1 MPIADPVTSPSGELT
16 NPSLGVGLQG
26 VSDWTTQQPFI
37 DVFKTAREWEGHIP
51 GQYGG
56 IGFDALEAAGLLD
69 ENGWPR
75 SLPDT
80 VMVDGHEVGLSHIGT
95 VILTALPAE
104 MTSMAGRY
112 RLTYEGEGELRLNG
126 ADNVVYGDGEIWFDY
141 TPDGERAVFVE
152 IMETTEGNHLRNI
165 HVVHEDNIE
174 RFEAGEVFNPIWVDL
189 IEDMR
194 VLRYMDWMRTNDSEL
209 SEWSD
214 RSTEDYF
221 SWGTDRGVPVEIM
234 IQLANMTGTD
244 PWFNIPHL
252 AAADFI
258 ESFATIVRDQLNPN
272 LRAYFEYSNE
282 VWNWQF
288 DQAQWAHAEG
298 QLRWPGV
305 GDAWIQWQAMR
316 ATEMSEIIASVFG
329 EDLDAR
335 VIRVI
340 STQTGWQGL
349 EGPLLNAPN
358 WVAEDA
364 QGNSAPYTQFDA
376 YAVTGYFDGA
386 LGRDEK
392 VEFTRQWI
400 ATSISMAE
408 ADATALGLTGAQFDV
423 YVQDHRFD
431 YALTLA
437 IAEMR
442 DGSITGNPEG
452 SLEQLYSTFAYHAQV
467 AAAHG
472 LQMVMYEGGTHLVGV
487 GVNAHDQ
494 LLSEFF
500 IFVNQ
505 SAEMGQLYAE
515 LMQGWLEAG
524 GTLFNAFVDVGAA
537 GWWGSW
543 GAMQHLDD
551 SESPRWAALVE
562 FNEAHPGWWEDRDP
576 SAFAGAVQTGVF
588 FMGTNNADHVVGSA
602 RADTLYGANGNDLLE
617 GAAGDDSLVGGA
629 GADTLRGGAGN
640 DTLSGES
647 GTNQIFGDDGDD
659 LIIGGSGFDFIGGGD
674 GNDSIMGG
682 DGSDTIWGGY
692 GNDTL
697 DGGSGNDSIFAS
709 EGSNL
714 VVAGDGNDT
723 IAGGVGSD
731 TILGI
736 SGLNELYGN
745 DGNDSIEG
753 GISNDLIGGGSGN
766 DTIRGGDG
774 SDTIWGGLG
783 NDNIGGG
790 AGRDVIY
797 ASSGSDTIWG
807 GNGSDTIYAGT
818 GRDLLVGG
826 SGADVFVFISSD
838 HCGIGPGRDVIA
850 DFTHGIDQIDLS
862 ALQTRFNGEF
872 GLSGGGRSSFYY
884 YSDRGLLIGDQNG
897 DGRADWV
904 IELTGAPIITASD
917 FLL

>member
-1 MPIADPVTSPSGELT
+1 MPYVDPVSAPLGEVT

-56 IGFDALEAAGLLD
+56 IGFDALDAAGILD

-75 SLPDT
+75 YLPET
-80 VMVDGHEVGLSHIGT
+80 VMVDGREVGLSHIGT

-152 IMETTEGNHLRNI
+152 IMATTEGNHLRNI
-165 HVVHEDNIE
+165 HVVHEDNID
-174 RFEAGEVFNPIWVDL
+174 RFDAGEVFNPIWVDL

-194 VLRYMDWMRTNDSEL
+194 VLRYMDWMRTNDSDL

-221 SWGTDRGVPVEIM
+221 SWGTDRGVPLEIM
-234 IQLANMTGTD
+234 IQLANLTGTD

-252 AAADFI
+252 ATPDFI
-258 ESFATIVRDQLNPN
+258 EAFATIVRDQLNPN

-282 VWNWQF
+282 MWNWQF

-316 ATEMSEIIASVFG
+316 ATEMSQIIASVFG
-329 EDLDAR
+329 DDLEGR

-340 STQTGWQGL
+340 STQTGWRGL
-349 EGPLLNAPN
+349 EDPLLTAPR
-358 WVAEDA
+358 WVAENP
-364 QGNSAPYTQFDA
+364 QSNTLPYTQFDA

-392 VEFTRQWI
+392 VETTHQWI
-400 ATSISMAE
+400 ATSIAMAE
-408 ADATALGLTGAQFDV
+408 ADAAALGLNGAEYQA
-423 YVQDHRFD
+423 YVQAHRFD

-437 IAEMR
+437 ISEMR

-452 SLEQLYSTFAYHAQV
+452 SLAQLYETFAYHARI

-487 GVNAHDQ
+487 GMHAHDQ

-505 SAEMGQLYAE
+505 SPEMGELYAE
-515 LMQGWLEAG
+515 LMQGWLDAG

-551 SESPRWAALVE
+551 TDSPRWAALVE

-576 SAFAGAVQTGVF
+576 SAFAGSTPTGIF
-588 FMGTNNADHVVGSA
+588 FAGAESDDRVVGSA
-602 RADTLYGANGNDLLE
+602 LADTLHGANGNDLLE
-617 GAAGDDSLVGGA
+617 GAAGDDSLSGGI
-629 GADTLRGGAGN
+629 GADTLMGGAGN
-640 DTLSGES
+640 DTLSGDT
-647 GTNQIFGDDGDD
+647 GANQLFGDDGDD
-659 LIIGGSGFDFIGGGD
+659 VILGGNGSDFIGGGA
-674 GNDSIMGG
+674 GNDSITGAEG
-682 DGSDTIWGGY
+682 ADTIWGGF

-697 DGGSGNDSIFAS
+697 DGGLGNDAIFGS
-709 EGSNL
+709 EGMNL
-714 VVAGDGNDT
+714 LIAGEGNDT
-723 IAGGVGSD
+723 VSGGAGSD
-731 TILGI
+731 TIRGI
-736 SGLNELYGN
+736 SGLNALYGN
-745 DGNDSIEG
+745 DGNDFIEG
-753 GISNDLIGGGSGN
+753 GIASDLIGGGSGN

-774 SDTIWGGLG
+774 ADTIWGGLG

-790 AGRDVIY
+790 SGRDIIY
-797 ASSGSDTIWG
+797 ASAGSDTIWG
-807 GNGSDTIYAGT
+807 GYGNDTIHAGT
-818 GRDLLVGG
+818 GTDLMVGG
-826 SGADVFVFISSD
+826 AGADVFVFATSA
-838 HCGIGPGRDVIA
+838 HAGIGPGRDVIA
-850 DFTHGIDQIDLS
+850 DFTPGQDDIDLS
-862 ALQTRFNGEF
+862 GLNTRFNGEL
-872 GLSGGGRSSFYY
+872 GLSGGGRASFYY
-884 YSDRGLLIGDQNG
+884 YAARGLLIGDQNG
-897 DGRADWV
+897 DGVPDWV
-904 IELTGAPIITASD
+904 IELVGAPTVTEGD